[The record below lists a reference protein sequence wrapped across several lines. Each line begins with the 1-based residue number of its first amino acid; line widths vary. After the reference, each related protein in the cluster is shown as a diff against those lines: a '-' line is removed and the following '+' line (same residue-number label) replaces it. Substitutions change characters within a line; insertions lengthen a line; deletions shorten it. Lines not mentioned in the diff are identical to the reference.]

1 MNTVIIKYNSA
12 VLVNA
17 GWRSIE
23 ITAKAELSKTGKKAQ
38 VVEVLDID
46 GEGVTGYASRT
57 GAKRQTY
64 HVGGIAMRELGATKI
79 ISKCE
84 VLH

>member
-1 MNTVIIKYNSA
+1 MNTVTIKYNSS

>member
-1 MNTVIIKYNSA
+1 MNTVTIKYNAS